1 MSAAYAAAELLYT
14 ATSSTVEEATCA
26 DVVAEPVD
34 ATIESLSVPA
44 PALIES
50 PELIVVV
57 GTPFIAAAS
66 TALNVSLVEAPVNVS
81 RPVVS
86 ELTPDSHNPL
96 I

>member
-1 MSAAYAAAELLYT
+1 
-14 ATSSTVEEATCA
+14 
-26 DVVAEPVD
+26 VAEPVD
-34 ATIESLSVPA
+34 AAIDSLSVPE

-50 PELIVVV
+50 PAFNVVV
-57 GTPFIAAAS
+57 GAPPIAAES

-86 ELTPDSHNPL
+86 ELTPYPDNPL

>member
-1 MSAAYAAAELLYT
+1 
-14 ATSSTVEEATCA
+14 
-26 DVVAEPVD
+26 VAEPVD
-34 ATIESLSVPA
+34 ATIASLSVPA

-57 GTPFIAAAS
+57 GTLFIVPES

-86 ELTPDSHNPL
+86 ELTLYPDNPL

>member
-1 MSAAYAAAELLYT
+1 VSAAYAAAELLYT
-14 ATSSTVEEATCA
+14 ATSSTVEEETCA

-57 GTPFIAAAS
+57 GTLFIVPES

-86 ELTPDSHNPL
+86 ELTLYPDNPL

>member
-1 MSAAYAAAELLYT
+1 M
-14 ATSSTVEEATCA
+14 
-26 DVVAEPVD
+26 AEPVD

-57 GTPFIAAAS
+57 GTLFIVPES

-86 ELTPDSHNPL
+86 ELTPYPDNPL